1 MNLLKIFFIFLSLSF
16 FLSACSPQ
24 IVPDNKNDN
33 QSFDNLI
40 ESEILLEDVLKGK
53 HVLALS
59 QNNNLF
65 LIDPDFAKPVYI
77 YTLNQNEIP
86 TRGSYGQF
94 KVSPEKKQIVWY
106 SPQSGLISLDI
117 HTKTTKI
124 VEPASEFFNQYPYF
138 EFYREKDILN
148 FITANGNVLKQ
159 INLNDLSENLI
170 KIPYPYGNVFKISPN
185 EAYVLFVSGYG
196 QSGKNPKFMFTDING
211 NNSKQFEANT
221 NFFDRTHVFWTPDSS
236 GILLINGHK
245 LDYYSL
251 LNPNI
256 STEYISL
263 EEEKNINLIEG
274 INENIFVYDNNG
286 YWHVYDYL
294 TKKELARTPT
304 AIAQE
309 LNSPKFIPWRKTQ
322 FLIEETLKN
331 FDDRTF
337 NRLWISDFR
346 GNKKII
352 IEKYNELIV
361 DEFKPVL
368 D

>member
-1 MNLLKIFFIFLSLSF
+1 MNLLKSTFLFLILTLS
-16 FLSACSPQ
+16 LSACSPK
-24 IVPDNKNDN
+24 INPDNKANTQN
-33 QSFDNLI
+33 FDNLV
-40 ESEILLEDVLKGK
+40 ESEILLEDVLKGE

-77 YTLNQNEIP
+77 YTFSQSEVP
-86 TRGSYGQF
+86 TTGSYGQF
-94 KVSPEKKQIVWY
+94 KVSPEKKQVVWY
-106 SPQSGLISLDI
+106 SPQSGLLSLDI
-117 HTKTTKI
+117 QTKTTRVI
-124 VEPASEFFNQYPYF
+124 EPASEFFNNYPYF
-138 EFYREKDILN
+138 EFYKQKDVLN
-148 FITANGNVLKQ
+148 FITENGNVLKQ

-185 EAYVLFVSGYG
+185 ETYVLFVSGYG
-196 QSGKNPKFMFTDING
+196 QSGKNPKFMFTDIYG
-211 NNSKQFEANT
+211 NNSRQFEATT

-245 LDYYSL
+245 LDFYSL
-251 LNPNI
+251 LDPNS
-256 STEYISL
+256 STKYISL
-263 EEEKNINLIEG
+263 DEGKNINLIEG
-274 INENIFVYDNNG
+274 INDNIFVYDNDG

-309 LNSPKFIPWRKTQ
+309 LSNPKFIPWRKTQ

-331 FDDRTF
+331 YDDKTF
-337 NRLWISDFR
+337 NRLWVSDFR

-352 IEKYNELIV
+352 IEKYNELII
-361 DEFKPVL
+361 DEFKPIL